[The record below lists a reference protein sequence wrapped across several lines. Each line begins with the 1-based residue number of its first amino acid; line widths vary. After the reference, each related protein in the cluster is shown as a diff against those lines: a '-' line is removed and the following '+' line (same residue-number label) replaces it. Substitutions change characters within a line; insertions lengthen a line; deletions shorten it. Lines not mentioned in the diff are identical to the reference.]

1 MKTKEIRDLALEEME
16 VRIADTRRQIVEN
29 RFQRATN
36 KLTNVAAIRQA
47 RKTLARLLTI
57 QTEEINK
64 APHSKVKEKDTAKT
78 SKVKVKAK
86 AKAK

>member
-1 MKTKEIRDLALEEME
+1 MKTKEIRDLAPEEME
-16 VRIADTRRQIVEN
+16 ARIGETRMQIVEN

-57 QTEEINK
+57 QTEQLSANK
-64 APHSKVKEKDTAKT
+64 K
-78 SKVKVKAK
+78 
-86 AKAK
+86 

>member
-16 VRIADTRRQIVEN
+16 VRIADTRLQIVEN
-29 RFQRATN
+29 RFKQATN
-36 KLTNVAAIRQA
+36 KLTNVAVIRQA

-64 APHSKVKEKDTAKT
+64 AKDGKVVEVPKK
-78 SKVKVKAK
+78 SKAK
-86 AKAK
+86 AK

>member
-1 MKTKEIRDLALEEME
+1 MKTKEIRDLAPEEMD

-29 RFQRATN
+29 RFHRATN

-57 QTEEINK
+57 QTEEMNK
-64 APHSKVKEKDTAKT
+64 KAKDSKVQHVAKA
-78 SKVKVKAK
+78 SKAK
-86 AKAK
+86 ASKQ